1 MTTATGSHFSQYH
14 RAWSDLT
21 PPLRPPGEAVAEIA
35 RALGVPDGPTLLLGV
50 TPELA
55 DIAPDLVAV
64 DRHHGMLVHIWPG
77 DTRSRRALLGD
88 WRTLAFA
95 PAAFAACVGDG
106 SFIAARYP
114 EEYGE
119 LFVEL
124 ARVLRSGARLV
135 LRCYMRP
142 DGDAP
147 VSALG
152 ESAGAFRSFHAFK
165 LKLGM
170 ALASERRNPNVPV
183 QVMFDTFNRMFPDR
197 AALVRLTGWERGQ
210 IDTIDF
216 YEGSATSYSF
226 PSRREWLASIP
237 ADWSAV
243 HLVPSGHYELAECC
257 PLLTMRRR

>member
-1 MTTATGSHFSQYH
+1 
-14 RAWSDLT
+14 LT
-21 PPLRPPGEAVAEIA
+21 PPLRPPAEVAAEIA
-35 RALGVPDGPTLLLGV
+35 RALGAPDGPTLLLGV

-64 DRHHGMLVHIWPG
+64 DRHQAMVVHIWPG
-77 DTRSRRALLGD
+77 DTRARRALVGD

-114 EEYGE
+114 DEYGV
-119 LFVEL
+119 LLAEL
-124 ARVLRSGARLV
+124 ARVLRSRATLV

-142 DGDAP
+142 DGDVP
-147 VSALG
+147 VSALA
-152 ESAGAFRSFHAFK
+152 ECAGAFRNFHAFK

-170 ALASERRNPNVPV
+170 ALASDRRNPNVPV
-183 QVMFDTFNRMFPDR
+183 QAMLDTFNRMFPDR
-197 AALVRLTGWERGQ
+197 AALVRLTGWERRQ

-237 ADWSAV
+237 TEFSAV
-243 HLVPSGHYELAECC
+243 QLLPSGQYELAECC
-257 PLLTMRRR
+257 PLLTMRRG